1 MIELLMIFVFVG
13 VLLVTGI
20 TFMGFIAAFASLF
33 LFALVV
39 SFLGALVK
47 FVPYVLF
54 ALLAYWVYQ
63 KCIAT
68 SN

>member
-1 MIELLMIFVFVG
+1 MIELLMIFIFIG

-20 TFMGFIAAFASLF
+20 TLMGFLAAFASLF

-47 FVPYVLF
+47 FVPYVVF
-54 ALLAYWVYQ
+54 ALLAYWFYQ